1 MISISNAGADIA
13 STNYF
18 ETPNARAGRYFV
30 SWNAST
36 ARILVPDSLVGNL
49 NEMSTG
55 RICVISRGKWNGV
68 DALEFMFDDDSDA
81 PYALHLGLGQVDRSI
96 ANDGKPFRVTAWT
109 SKGKAGD
116 WKGKYRVVDELPCM
130 EPWGGS
136 EILSSKGKLRR

>member
-30 SWNAST
+30 SRNAST
-36 ARILVPDSLVGNL
+36 ARILVPDSLVRNL

-55 RICVISRGKWNGV
+55 RICVISRGKWNGI

-130 EPWGGS
+130 EPWRGS
-136 EILSSKGKLRR
+136 EILSSKERTRR